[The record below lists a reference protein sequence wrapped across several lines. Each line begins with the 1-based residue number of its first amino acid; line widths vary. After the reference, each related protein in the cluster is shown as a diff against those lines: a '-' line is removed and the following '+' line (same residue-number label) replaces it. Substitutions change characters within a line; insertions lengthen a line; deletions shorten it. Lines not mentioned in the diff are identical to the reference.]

1 MTIHESRR
9 LEVDCQK
16 INLPG
21 DQNSGNIFST
31 DSLFF
36 RQFLFSVLGSR
47 IIISFTVHTPVPV
60 SRTNE
65 TSTAPVWPRPLIGQW
80 LLSWPLI
87 G

>member
-36 RQFLFSVLGSR
+36 RQFLFSVLDSGLTYNYILHSSHTSSR
-47 IIISFTVHTPVPV
+47 V
-60 SRTNE
+60 
-65 TSTAPVWPRPLIGQW
+65 QD
-80 LLSWPLI
+80 
-87 G
+87 